1 MTEVP
6 AHVPELVDVPVP
18 HVLRPGDLALLADAA
33 DDLADGH
40 LHLLVPGVI
49 GFAGVSD
56 PARLRERVS
65 RLSADHGDGVSD
77 SPIGW
82 HERPDALVD
91 LGAGLR
97 LGRLTA
103 QVARMLDVIG
113 CEVQVGA
120 ATVTMLGLADGVAEQ
135 VVRVLA
141 PLGLVFDAA
150 SPWLAVTACQACH
163 LAVSDV
169 HGDATQAVHTG
180 AIPADQRVHVV
191 GCAHACGRPA
201 GAHVEYLATGDGE
214 YEVTAR

>member
-18 HVLRPGDLALLADAA
+18 HVLRPGDLALLADPA

-56 PARLRERVS
+56 PAGLGGRVS
-65 RLSADHGDGVSD
+65 RLSADRGDGVPD

-82 HERPDALVD
+82 HERPDGLVD

-97 LGRLTA
+97 LGRLPA

-113 CEVQVGA
+113 CDVQVGA
-120 ATVTMLGLADGVAEQ
+120 ATVTTLGLSDAVAEQ

-141 PLGLVFDAA
+141 PLGLIFDAA
-150 SPWLAVTACQACH
+150 SPWLAVTACQSCH

-169 HGDATQAVHTG
+169 HVDAAQAVHSG
-180 AIPADQRVHVV
+180 ALPADQRVHFL
-191 GCAHACGRPA
+191 GCAHACGGPA

-214 YEVTAR
+214 YEVTDR